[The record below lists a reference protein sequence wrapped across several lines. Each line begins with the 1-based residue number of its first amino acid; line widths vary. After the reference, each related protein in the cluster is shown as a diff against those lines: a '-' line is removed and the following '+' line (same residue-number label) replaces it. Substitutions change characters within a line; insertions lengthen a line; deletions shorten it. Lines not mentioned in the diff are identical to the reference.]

1 MASVLPAPEELATLV
16 PRRDGPVWRAA
27 SDVRML
33 STSGYALL
41 LQVAHPTVGAGVGE
55 HSNFAQ
61 DPWGRLL
68 RTLDYVHGSIYG
80 GPELAGEIGRRVRAM
95 HKGIKGLK
103 PDGERYHAL
112 EPTAYAWVHA
122 TLASALV
129 DGHRVFADEMTPAQA
144 EAFWEE
150 WLDVGRLIGVR
161 PRDLPERW
169 AQFPDYFHAMIADEL
184 EDNPTVHEVLA
195 TLAEPAP
202 PAIPGV
208 PPRVWTA
215 IRRPLS
221 AQLRLTTVG
230 MLPPLL
236 RHKLDL
242 PWSRNDAAAFR
253 IAAAASRAGSPAIRG
268 PLREFGPHYVRW
280 RRAALTRGDVAR
292 QRPAAAPA
300 CRPAAVA

>member
-1 MASVLPAPEELATLV
+1 MASVLPAPEEFQSLV

-27 SDVRML
+27 SDVRIL

-55 HSNFAQ
+55 HSGFQA

-95 HKGIKGLK
+95 HKGIKGVK

-122 TLASALV
+122 TLASAMV
-129 DGHRVFADEMTPAQA
+129 EGHRVYADGMTAAEA

-150 WLDVGRLIGVR
+150 WRDVGRLIGVR

-169 AQFPDYFHAMIADEL
+169 AEFPDYFHAMIETEL
-184 EDNPTVHEVLA
+184 EDNPTVHMVLD

-202 PAIPGV
+202 PTIPGV
-208 PPRVWTA
+208 PPRLWT
-215 IRRPLS
+215 IMRRPM
-221 AQLRLTTVG
+221 AGQLRLATVG

-236 RHKLDL
+236 RHKLNL
-242 PWSRNDAAAFR
+242 PWSRNDAVAYRAYT
-253 IAAAASRAGSPAIRG
+253 AASRASSPVIRG

-280 RRAALTRGDVAR
+280 RHAALQRGDVAR
-292 QRPAAAPA
+292 RTEPARAKEAA
-300 CRPAAVA
+300 